1 MTTSKKLREMWTSAA
16 EKYVLE
22 REDSPAE
29 EYLAQRGLDDI
40 ADQFWLCYV
49 REPAPGHEDRFIGCL
64 SIPYLTPLGGC
75 VGFKFRSIKSQDKR
89 SRYQAPTGQAH
100 RMFNVR
106 ALVNAVDTILV
117 VEGELDAVAAT
128 AAGFPAVAIP
138 GSNGFKKH
146 FARCFDGIERVLL
159 VMDNDADRDDGSNPG
174 AELAARIMK
183 DVPQAVRVSLPAGED
198 VNSTILKYG
207 AEHFAELIGAV
218 EEAP

>member
-1 MTTSKKLREMWTSAA
+1 MTTSKKLRMMWDRAA
-16 EKYVLE
+16 EEYHIELSG
-22 REDSPAE
+22 SPAE
-29 EYLAQRGLDDI
+29 EYLDQRGLMDVSGE
-40 ADQFWLCYV
+40 FLFGYV
-49 REPAPGHEDRFIGCL
+49 SEPAPGHEERFIGCL

-117 VEGELDAVAAT
+117 VEGELDAAAAT

-159 VMDNDADRDDGSNPG
+159 VMDNDSDRDDGSNPG